1 MEKQDPAHVVIF
13 PLPGVGHVNS
23 MLKLAEL
30 LSHAGIKITFLNT
43 EYYYDRVIR
52 HSSDGFSRYMQI
64 PGLQLKTVTDGL
76 PKDHPRTPDKFTELI
91 DSLNLAIPPLL
102 KEMVTDSNSPVNY
115 IIADG
120 YMSHA
125 IDVAR
130 EVGISIIYFC
140 TVSACA
146 FWSFHCI
153 PNIIIAGE
161 LPIKGTEDMD
171 RLITNVTGMEGFLR
185 CRDLPSFCRVNNPM
199 DLQLLLFARET
210 RLSVRA
216 GGLILNT
223 FEDLEGP
230 IFIGPLNAH
239 LKVRIPEKTHS
250 SSGLWK
256 VDRSC
261 IAWLDKQPKQS
272 VIYVSFGSVAV
283 MSRDQL
289 IVFYYGLVNSKN
301 GFLWVIRPDLI
312 SGKDGES
319 QIPEEVVEA
328 TKERGYI
335 AGWVPQ
341 EEVLAHK
348 AVGGF
353 LIHCG
358 WNSTLESIMAGMPM
372 ICWPSFAD
380 QQINSRFV
388 DEVWKLGLDIKDLFD
403 RNIVEKAVNDLMV
416 KRKEEF
422 MESADQMANLA
433 KKSVNEGGSLYC
445 NLDRLVKDI
454 KMMSLRPQNC

>member
-1 MEKQDPAHVVIF
+1 MNTTKKKQDPAHVVIF

-64 PGLQLKTVTDGL
+64 LGLQLKTVTDGL

-161 LPIKGTEDMD
+161 LPIKGMC
-171 RLITNVTGMEGFLR
+171 LYKYINL
-185 CRDLPSFCRVNNPM
+185 LPSF
-199 DLQLLLFARET
+199 
-210 RLSVRA
+210 
-216 GGLILNT
+216 
-223 FEDLEGP
+223 
-230 IFIGPLNAH
+230 
-239 LKVRIPEKTHS
+239 
-250 SSGLWK
+250 
-256 VDRSC
+256 
-261 IAWLDKQPKQS
+261 
-272 VIYVSFGSVAV
+272 
-283 MSRDQL
+283 
-289 IVFYYGLVNSKN
+289 
-301 GFLWVIRPDLI
+301 
-312 SGKDGES
+312 
-319 QIPEEVVEA
+319 
-328 TKERGYI
+328 
-335 AGWVPQ
+335 
-341 EEVLAHK
+341 LA
-348 AVGGF
+348 
-353 LIHCG
+353 C
-358 WNSTLESIMAGMPM
+358 SE
-372 ICWPSFAD
+372 
-380 QQINSRFV
+380 
-388 DEVWKLGLDIKDLFD
+388 
-403 RNIVEKAVNDLMV
+403 
-416 KRKEEF
+416 
-422 MESADQMANLA
+422 LA
-433 KKSVNEGGSLYC
+433 
-445 NLDRLVKDI
+445 
-454 KMMSLRPQNC
+454 